1 MPKIILTITH
11 PVGLH
16 ARPASIFVQTANR
29 YKSSVVVTCG
39 ERTAD
44 AKSIISVLGLG
55 ANQGSCIEI
64 TAEGEDARDVLKA
77 LRSLVESDF
86 SNNHG

>member
-1 MPKIILTITH
+1 MPKILLTINH

-16 ARPASIFVQTANR
+16 ARPASIFVQTAGR

-55 ANQGSCIEI
+55 ANQGASIEI
-64 TAEGEDARDVLKA
+64 TAEGEDAREVLNA
-77 LRSLVESDF
+77 LRLIVESDF
-86 SNNHG
+86 SVKV